1 MRKKN
6 QKYRENKYLVQQL
19 LDENIKA
26 ILERINNCAPNV
38 CLHCIY
44 TAVYASV
51 IAEKMGYDDEMIQ
64 KITAGC
70 LIHDLGKISVTPDI
84 LNKQG
89 PLTKEE
95 FKIMQF
101 HPRFGSIQ
109 VEEKFGRVVN
119 DIVLMHHEKLDG
131 SGYPNHLEKDDIPE
145 YVQIASVA
153 DEFDALTSDRCYK
166 EKLTPEQAS
175 AILRE
180 EAEAGKLNPKIV
192 KIIGDGWLHA
202 RELTVYEDLPDKS
215 KFTNSGDKD
224 ESKDAKKQRKETA

>member
-1 MRKKN
+1 MPRKKPKT
-6 QKYRENKYLVQQL
+6 KYRENKYLVQQL
-19 LDENIKA
+19 LDENIKT

-70 LIHDLGKISVTPDI
+70 LIHDLGKISVIPAI

-89 PLTKEE
+89 ALTEEE
-95 FKIMQF
+95 FEIMRF
-101 HPRFGSIQ
+101 HPEFGSIQ
-109 VEEKFGRVVN
+109 VVNKFGKVVN
-119 DIVLMHHEKLDG
+119 DIVLMHHEKIDG
-131 SGYPNHLEKDDIPE
+131 SGYPKHLSGEDIPE
-145 YVQIASVA
+145 YVQIATVA

-166 EKLTPEQAS
+166 ERLTPGEAS

-180 EAEAGKLNPKIV
+180 EAKIGKLNPKIV
-192 KIIGDGWLHA
+192 DIIGDGWLHA
-202 RELTVYEDLPDKS
+202 RERTVYEDLP
-215 KFTNSGDKD
+215 
-224 ESKDAKKQRKETA
+224 ETIQAELEEINYQ

>member
-1 MRKKN
+1 MLKRKI
-6 QKYRENKYLVQQL
+6 KYRENKYLVQQL
-19 LDENIKA
+19 LDENIKT

-51 IAEKMGYDDEMIQ
+51 IAEKMGYEDEMIQ

-70 LIHDLGKISVTPDI
+70 LIHDLGKISVIPPI

-89 PLTKEE
+89 KLSEAE
-95 FKIMQF
+95 LEIMHF
-101 HPRFGSIQ
+101 HPQFGSIQ
-109 VEEKFGRVVN
+109 TVNKFGKVVN

-131 SGYPNHLEKDDIPE
+131 SGYPNHLDKTEIPE
-145 YVQIASVA
+145 YVQIATVA

-166 EKLTPEQAS
+166 TKLTPGEAS

-180 EAEAGKLNPKIV
+180 EARIGKLNPEIV
-192 KIIGDGWLHA
+192 DIIGDGWLHA
-202 RELTVYEDLPDKS
+202 MESTVYDDIPQIIPGISTD
-215 KFTNSGDKD
+215 
-224 ESKDAKKQRKETA
+224 